1 MYSFLMME
9 FLFFVFKYDYIIQII
24 KKSNNSKMKPVEVRL
39 VGRFRLSSKIQGT
52 H

>member
-1 MYSFLMME
+1 MME